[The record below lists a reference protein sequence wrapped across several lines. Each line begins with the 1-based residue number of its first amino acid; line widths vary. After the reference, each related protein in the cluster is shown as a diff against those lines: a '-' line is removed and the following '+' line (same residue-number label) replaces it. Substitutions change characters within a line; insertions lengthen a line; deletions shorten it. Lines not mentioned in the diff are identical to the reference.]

1 MNKTKNQKQKTII
14 KQKGKGLFAD
24 ENFALGKQNYQI
36 IAIGMALI
44 IIGFILMTGT
54 QDIFDFRKTG
64 LSVISIMIGFVI
76 VGYAIMK
83 RPKDKE
89 EDNEE
94 IKE

>member
-24 ENFALGKQNYQI
+24 ENFALGKKNYQI
-36 IAIGMALI
+36 IAIGVALM
-44 IIGFILMTGT
+44 IIGYILMTGMD
-54 QDIFDFRKTG
+54 DIFDFRKTG
-64 LSVISIMIGFVI
+64 LSVISIMAGFVI

-89 EDNEE
+89 EDKEE